1 MSCHQFPKATVA
13 LRVFKPWGFKLNHTC
28 HTHTVPLMS
37 LCKYLIFSICIS
49 QPNLLAGLF
58 SQPPPDTVIQPH
70 RTTLVSGTHHALL
83 CPPQLPICICL
94 CPDSPLPSPPTRQTP
109 TRPPRLRSNA
119 CPPFV
124 KPALS
129 PLLLPA
135 WWCSASSGTSPG
147 CQSADPGGP
156 RAGQWVRG

>member
-49 QPNLLAGLF
+49 QPNLLASLF

-70 RTTLVSGTHHALL
+70 RTTLLSGTHRALL
-83 CPPQLPICICL
+83 CPPNFPYAFV
-94 CPDSPLPSPPTRQTP
+94 SVRTP
-109 TRPPRLRSNA
+109 RCRP
-119 CPPFV
+119 
-124 KPALS
+124 
-129 PLLLPA
+129 LLPA
-135 WWCSASSGTSPG
+135 KHLHVPQGSAQMHAPLCETRLVVLGFLWHFTWLPVRRPGRSPCRSVG
-147 CQSADPGGP
+147 EGLRTQT
-156 RAGQWVRG
+156 